1 MTILDRI
8 NLHVP
13 LAKAGEVNAILLGKL
28 ECAAYIAAFEM
39 LYNIHLT
46 LDDLL
51 TCRHAFK
58 GMTLIPVVIPSMF
71 AAAHILTEEQDEAVR
86 V

>member
-8 NLHVP
+8 NMHVP
-13 LAKAGEVNAILLGKL
+13 LAKAGEINTILLGKL
-28 ECAAYIAAFEM
+28 EIAAYIAAFEM

-46 LDDLL
+46 IDDLL

-58 GMTLIPVVIPSMF
+58 GMTIIPVVIPSMF
-71 AAAHILTEEQDEAVR
+71 AVANVLAEEQDESVR